1 MGVQLSVIIPSFKER
16 ENVPELLRRLDRVL
30 DGIAWEA
37 IVVDDDS
44 PDGTADVVRELA
56 QEDPRIRCIQ
66 RIGRRGLS
74 SACIEGMLASSAPY
88 VAVIDADLQH
98 DETILPTMYDRIGTG
113 AFDLV
118 VGSRYTEGGSV
129 GAWGAGR
136 TCMSRFA
143 TKCAQRLIRSPLTDP
158 MSGFFMLRRDFL
170 MRTVRRLS
178 GKGFKILMDLV
189 ASSPEPVR
197 VSEVPFTFRLR
208 EAGESKLDMR
218 VLRDFFMQMVEKTLG
233 RVIPVRFIMF
243 VTVGA
248 VGVLVHLAV
257 LGVLYKWA
265 SMPFWESQAV
275 ATGMA
280 MTGNFFINNL
290 FTYNDLRLR
299 GWRIVSGLLGFMVA
313 CSIGAVVNVLIATS
327 IHAEGSPWALAG
339 GVGIVI
345 SSVWNYSIT
354 RNFIW
359 RGRT

>member
-1 MGVQLSVIIPSFKER
+1 MGVELTVVIPSFNEK
-16 ENVPELLRRLDRVL
+16 ENVPELLQRLARVL

-37 IVVDDDS
+37 IIVDDDS
-44 PDGTADVVRELA
+44 PDGTADVARVLA
-56 QEDPRIRCIQ
+56 QGNPQVRCIQ

-88 VAVIDADLQH
+88 VAVMDADLQH
-98 DETILPTMYDRIGTG
+98 DETILPAMYERIVTG
-113 AFDLV
+113 AFDVV
-118 VGSRYTEGGSV
+118 VGSRYIEGGSV
-129 GAWGAGR
+129 GEWGAGR
-136 TCMSRFA
+136 TFLSRFA
-143 TKCAQRLIRSPLTDP
+143 TRCAQRLIRCPLSDP

-170 MRTVRRLS
+170 MKTVRRLS

-189 ASSPEPVR
+189 ASSPDPVR
-197 VSEVPFTFRLR
+197 VAEVPFTFRLR

-233 RVIPVRFIMF
+233 RVIPVRFMMF

-257 LGVLYKWA
+257 LGVLYKWV

-275 ATGMA
+275 ATGIA
-280 MTGNFFINNL
+280 MVGNFFINNL

-299 GWRIVSGLLGFMVA
+299 GGRMVMGLLGFVVA
-313 CSIGAVVNVLIATS
+313 CSMGAVVNVLIATS
-327 IHAEGSPWALAG
+327 IHAEGSPWPLAG

-345 SSVWNYSIT
+345 SAVWNYSIT

-359 RGRT
+359 RGNA